1 MNAELIAVGTELLLG
16 QTLNTDAQMLA
27 IELSRLGIDVYVQTV
42 VGDNS
47 GRLRDAIELA
57 KKRADILITTGGL
70 GPTCDDLTKET
81 LARAFG
87 LELKL
92 HQPSLERI
100 RQYYD
105 KLGRTMPKN
114 NEKQAYLPEGCTVF
128 SNDWGTAPGCGFTA
142 DGFHVL
148 MLPGPPREC
157 TPMFQQYGRA
167 FLQGLS
173 DSVIV
178 SHQVRI
184 FGLGESLMEEKLRDL
199 MERSENPTLAPYAKE
214 GECLV
219 RLTAKA
225 ENEQQAEQ
233 MLQPVEQ
240 EVLRRLG
247 EYVYGVD
254 VQSLE
259 QVVVDGL
266 IARGLTLATAESC
279 TGGLLAKRLTDLP
292 GVSACYRGGVVSYVN
307 DVKQA
312 LLGVSPETLAQHG
325 AVSAQTAEQMARG
338 AAQRLGA
345 DVGVG
350 ITGVAGPEESEGK
363 PVGLVYVAVA
373 YRGEVYSA
381 TLSGGSRRDR
391 VRTMAASQALDLI
404 RRRVLAQGGG

>member
-1 MNAELIAVGTELLLG
+1 
-16 QTLNTDAQMLA
+16 
-27 IELSRLGIDVYVQTV
+27 
-42 VGDNS
+42 
-47 GRLRDAIELA
+47 
-57 KKRADILITTGGL
+57 
-70 GPTCDDLTKET
+70 
-81 LARAFG
+81 
-87 LELKL
+87 
-92 HQPSLERI
+92 
-100 RQYYD
+100 
-105 KLGRTMPKN
+105 
-114 NEKQAYLPEGCTVF
+114 
-128 SNDWGTAPGCGFTA
+128 
-142 DGFHVL
+142 
-148 MLPGPPREC
+148 
-157 TPMFQQYGRA
+157 MFQQYGRA